1 MRTGEKKDTAKLR
14 IMILIPPKESCC
26 ITGKDTAL
34 LSRQLFQIQISHF
47 PNKGFF
53 LVGYWLWVLIRVER
67 TEGLVTKK
75 ILVWN
80 HGNSWLYKLYWYVL
94 LYTSPNFLHGPSL
107 GYCSILMEEE
117 SLRDSSLDFAG
128 SKCLLLEHLSFW
140 NNSILFHLVT

>member
-1 MRTGEKKDTAKLR
+1 
-14 IMILIPPKESCC
+14 MILIPQKSPV
-26 ITGKDTAL
+26 AL
-34 LSRQLFQIQISHF
+34 QERTQLFSPGSFSKYKFHTFQIRA
-47 PNKGFF
+47 FF

-117 SLRDSSLDFAG
+117 SLRDSSLDFAR
-128 SKCLLLEHLSFW
+128 SKYLLLEHLSFW